1 MRERRIKGLVSEM
14 GSSGVLSRLGTVILA
29 AVLTSLVVAQ
39 LGLTMTS
46 VVTSAC
52 ASLAVSCV
60 LAYVGGL
67 RIDSTAPTLCGL
79 LALCAVLPSEGARDY
94 AELLGVSLAVG
105 VVLLLLSI
113 APVRNRA
120 LSGIPAHLRVG
131 MSALLGVLSVEFAL
145 RLCGMVTVD
154 SNGAL
159 GLVGIFDPAF
169 VDASIS
175 LLATV
180 TLRCSGVP
188 AAGILGLCIATFAG
202 IPLGL
207 TQAPAGFLAAPDVTL
222 IASSSSGLVA
232 GAARLLQGLFSAR
245 SLGLIFSLALCLLST
260 SDAEP
265 EDASG
270 KRSGQVLGAL
280 GMLASAFLGIPM
292 IGLAADQPKESRQRP
307 LKEGACLAASALVVV
322 ACLSP
327 LVACIPVSAAFGPL
341 LVCCLRPISRVAC
354 IGLKDLGASV
364 PVLVMVSCGLVS
376 GSPAW
381 GVAAGVLVDTCIRLG
396 SGKAR
401 SLSGASLVLS
411 LASLAFVLAATGL

>member
-1 MRERRIKGLVSEM
+1 M
-14 GSSGVLSRLGTVILA
+14 GSFGLLSRLGTVILV
-29 AVLTSLVVAQ
+29 AVLASLVVAQ

-60 LAYVGGL
+60 LAYVDGL
-67 RIDSTAPTLCGL
+67 RPGSVAPTLCGL

-113 APVRNRA
+113 APVRNGA

-131 MSALLGVLSVEFAL
+131 MSALLGVLSVEFVL

-188 AAGILGLCIATFAG
+188 AAGILGFCIATFAG

-222 IASSSSGLVA
+222 IASSSSDLVA

-265 EDASG
+265 EDASRR
-270 KRSGQVLGAL
+270 RSGQVLGAL

-292 IGLAADQPKESRQRP
+292 IGLVADQPKESRQRP
-307 LKEGACLAASALVVV
+307 LWRRLPWWWPVCPRLWHAFPSLPPLALCLPAACARFLVLPTLTSRTSGPPFPFWPWCLAGWSQEALPGALLRAFLLTPASVWALV
-322 ACLSP
+322 
-327 LVACIPVSAAFGPL
+327 
-341 LVCCLRPISRVAC
+341 RRV
-354 IGLKDLGASV
+354 
-364 PVLVMVSCGLVS
+364 P
-376 GSPAW
+376 
-381 GVAAGVLVDTCIRLG
+381 
-396 SGKAR
+396 
-401 SLSGASLVLS
+401 
-411 LASLAFVLAATGL
+411 

>member
-1 MRERRIKGLVSEM
+1 M
-14 GSSGVLSRLGTVILA
+14 GSFGLLSRLGTVILV
-29 AVLTSLVVAQ
+29 AVLASLVVAQ

-67 RIDSTAPTLCGL
+67 RPCSVAPTLCGL

-105 VVLLLLSI
+105 VALLLLSI
-113 APVRNRA
+113 APVRNGA

-131 MSALLGVLSVEFAL
+131 MSALLGVLSVEFVL
-145 RLCGMVTVD
+145 RLCGMVTLD

-222 IASSSSGLVA
+222 IASSSLGLVA

-265 EDASG
+265 EDASN
-270 KRSGQVLGAL
+270 
-280 GMLASAFLGIPM
+280 
-292 IGLAADQPKESRQRP
+292 QPKESRQRP
-307 LKEGACLAASALVVV
+307 LKEGTCLAASALVM

-341 LVCCLRPISRVAC
+341 LACCLRPISRVAY
-354 IGLKDLGASV
+354 IDLKDLGASV
-364 PVLVMVSCGLVS
+364 PVLAMVSCGLLS

-381 GVAAGVLVDTCIRLG
+381 GVAVGVLVDTCIRLG

-401 SLSGASLVLS
+401 SLSSASLVLS

>member
-1 MRERRIKGLVSEM
+1 MRERRIKDLVSEI
-14 GSSGVLSRLGTVILA
+14 GSFGLLSRLGTVILV
-29 AVLTSLVVAQ
+29 AVLASLVVAQ

-67 RIDSTAPTLCGL
+67 RPGSVAPTLCGL

-105 VVLLLLSI
+105 VALLLLSI
-113 APVRNRA
+113 APVRNGA

-131 MSALLGVLSVEFAL
+131 MSTLLGVLSVEFVL

-265 EDASG
+265 EDASRRR
-270 KRSGQVLGAL
+270 RSGQVLGAL

-307 LKEGACLAASALVVV
+307 LKEGTCLAASALVM

-341 LVCCLRPISRVAC
+341 LACCLRPISRVAY
-354 IGLKDLGASV
+354 IDLKDLGASV
-364 PVLVMVSCGLVS
+364 PVLAMVSCGLVS

-401 SLSGASLVLS
+401 SLSSASLVLS

>member
-29 AVLTSLVVAQ
+29 AVLASLVVAQ

-52 ASLAVSCV
+52 ASLVVSCV
-60 LAYVGGL
+60 LVYVGGL
-67 RIDSTAPTLCGL
+67 RIDSAAPTLCGL

-105 VVLLLLSI
+105 VALLLLSI

-131 MSALLGVLSVEFAL
+131 MSALLGAFSVQFAL

-159 GLVGIFDPAF
+159 SLVGIFDPAF

-222 IASSSSGLVA
+222 IASSSSGFVA
-232 GAARLLQGLFSAR
+232 GAARLLQGHFSVR

-292 IGLAADQPKESRQRP
+292 IGLATDQPNESCQRP
-307 LKEGACLAASALVVV
+307 LKEGACLAASALVV

-364 PVLVMVSCGLVS
+364 PVLAMVSCGLVS

-396 SGKAR
+396 SGRAR

>member
-1 MRERRIKGLVSEM
+1 M
-14 GSSGVLSRLGTVILA
+14 GSFGLLSRLGTVILV
-29 AVLTSLVVAQ
+29 AVLASLVVAQ

-67 RIDSTAPTLCGL
+67 RPGSVAPTLCGL

-105 VVLLLLSI
+105 VALLLLSI
-113 APVRNRA
+113 APVRNGA

-131 MSALLGVLSVEFAL
+131 MSALLGVLSVEFVL

-265 EDASG
+265 EDASRR
-270 KRSGQVLGAL
+270 RSGQVLGAL

-307 LKEGACLAASALVVV
+307 LKEGTCLAASALVM

-327 LVACIPVSAAFGPL
+327 LVACIPVSAA
-341 LVCCLRPISRVAC
+341 ISRVAY
-354 IGLKDLGASV
+354 IDLKDLGASV
-364 PVLVMVSCGLVS
+364 PVLAMVSCGLVS
-376 GSPAW
+376 RSPAW
-381 GVAAGVLVDTCIRLG
+381 GVAVGVLVDTCIRLG

-401 SLSGASLVLS
+401 SLSSASLVLS

>member
-1 MRERRIKGLVSEM
+1 M
-14 GSSGVLSRLGTVILA
+14 GSFGLLSRLGTVILV
-29 AVLTSLVVAQ
+29 AVLASLVVAQ

-67 RIDSTAPTLCGL
+67 RPGSVAPTLCGL

-94 AELLGVSLAVG
+94 AEFLGVSLAVG
-105 VVLLLLSI
+105 VALLLLSI
-113 APVRNRA
+113 APVRNGA

-131 MSALLGVLSVEFAL
+131 MSALLGVLSVEFVL

-222 IASSSSGLVA
+222 IASSSSDLVA
-232 GAARLLQGLFSAR
+232 GAPRLLQGLFSAR
-245 SLGLIFSLALCLLST
+245 SLGLIFSLALCLSST

-265 EDASG
+265 EDVSRR
-270 KRSGQVLGAL
+270 RSGQVLGAL

-307 LKEGACLAASALVVV
+307 LKEGTCLAASALVV

-341 LVCCLRPISRVAC
+341 LACCLRPISRVAY
-354 IGLKDLGASV
+354 IDLKDLGASV
-364 PVLVMVSCGLVS
+364 PVLAMVSCGLVS

-401 SLSGASLVLS
+401 SLSSASLVLS
-411 LASLAFVLAATGL
+411 FASLAFVLAATGL

>member
-1 MRERRIKGLVSEM
+1 M
-14 GSSGVLSRLGTVILA
+14 GSFGLLSRLGTVILV
-29 AVLTSLVVAQ
+29 AVLASLVVAQ

-60 LAYVGGL
+60 LTYVGGL
-67 RIDSTAPTLCGL
+67 RPGSVAPTLCGL

-105 VVLLLLSI
+105 VALLLLSI
-113 APVRNRA
+113 APVRNGA

-131 MSALLGVLSVEFAL
+131 MSTLLGVLSVEFVL

-245 SLGLIFSLALCLLST
+245 SLGLIFSLSLCLLST
-260 SDAEP
+260 SDVEP
-265 EDASG
+265 EDASRR
-270 KRSGQVLGAL
+270 RSGQVLGAL

-292 IGLAADQPKESRQRP
+292 IGLAAGQPKESRQRP
-307 LKEGACLAASALVVV
+307 LKEGMCLAASALVM

-341 LVCCLRPISRVAC
+341 LACCLRPISRVAY
-354 IGLKDLGASV
+354 IDLKDLGASV
-364 PVLVMVSCGLVS
+364 PVLAMVSCGLVS

-381 GVAAGVLVDTCIRLG
+381 GVAVGVLVDTCIRLG

-401 SLSGASLVLS
+401 SLSSASLVLS

>member
-1 MRERRIKGLVSEM
+1 
-14 GSSGVLSRLGTVILA
+14 
-29 AVLTSLVVAQ
+29 
-39 LGLTMTS
+39 MTS

-60 LAYVGGL
+60 LTYVGGL
-67 RIDSTAPTLCGL
+67 RPGSVAPTLCGL

-105 VVLLLLSI
+105 VALLLLSI
-113 APVRNRA
+113 APVRNGV

-131 MSALLGVLSVEFAL
+131 MSTLLGVLSVEFVL

-222 IASSSSGLVA
+222 IASSSSGLVT

-245 SLGLIFSLALCLLST
+245 SLGLIFSLALCLLSI

-265 EDASG
+265 EDASRR
-270 KRSGQVLGAL
+270 RSGQVLGAL
-280 GMLASAFLGIPM
+280 GMASAFLGIPM
-292 IGLAADQPKESRQRP
+292 IGLVDQPKESRQRP
-307 LKEGACLAASALVVV
+307 PRGDVPGGVCPGGGLSVPGRHAFPSLPPLALCLPAACARFLVLPTLTSRTSGPPFPFWPWCLAGWSQEALPG
-322 ACLSP
+322 AL
-327 LVACIPVSAAFGPL
+327 LRAFL
-341 LVCCLRPISRVAC
+341 LTPAFVW
-354 IGLKDLGASV
+354 
-364 PVLVMVSCGLVS
+364 GLVRRV
-376 GSPAW
+376 P
-381 GVAAGVLVDTCIRLG
+381 
-396 SGKAR
+396 
-401 SLSGASLVLS
+401 
-411 LASLAFVLAATGL
+411 

>member
-1 MRERRIKGLVSEM
+1 MAARRRSAVCWRFVPCCRPKELAITPNFLA
-14 GSSGVLSRLGTVILA
+14 SRLPWG
-29 AVLTSLVVAQ
+29 VA
-39 LGLTMTS
+39 
-46 VVTSAC
+46 
-52 ASLAVSCV
+52 
-60 LAYVGGL
+60 
-67 RIDSTAPTLCGL
+67 
-79 LALCAVLPSEGARDY
+79 
-94 AELLGVSLAVG
+94 
-105 VVLLLLSI
+105 LLLLSI
-113 APVRNRA
+113 APVRSKA

-131 MSALLGVLSVEFAL
+131 MSALLGALSVEFAL
-145 RLCGMVTVD
+145 GLCGVVAVD

-180 TLRCSGVP
+180 ILRCSGIP

-245 SLGLIFSLALCLLST
+245 SLGLIYSLALCLLST

-270 KRSGQVLGAL
+270 RCSGQVLGAL
-280 GMLASAFLGIPM
+280 GMVASAFLGMPM
-292 IGLAADQPKESRQRP
+292 IGLAAGQPKESRRRP
-307 LKEGACLAASALVVV
+307 LKEGACLAASALVL

-341 LVCCLRPISRVAC
+341 LTCCLRPISRVAC
-354 IGLKDLGASV
+354 IDLKGLGVSV
-364 PVLVMVSCGLVS
+364 PVLAMVSCGLVS

-401 SLSGASLVLS
+401 SLSGVSLVLS

>member
-29 AVLTSLVVAQ
+29 AVLASLVVAQ

-46 VVTSAC
+46 VFTSAC
-52 ASLAVSCV
+52 ASLAV
-60 LAYVGGL
+60 
-67 RIDSTAPTLCGL
+67 
-79 LALCAVLPSEGARDY
+79 CAVLPSGGARDY
-94 AELLGVSLAVG
+94 VELLGVSLAVG
-105 VVLLLLSI
+105 VALLLLSI

-120 LSGIPAHLRVG
+120 LSGIPTHLRVG
-131 MSALLGVLSVEFAL
+131 VSALLGVLSVEFAL

-188 AAGILGLCIATFAG
+188 SAGILGLCIATFAG

-207 TQAPAGFLAAPDVTL
+207 TQAPAGFLAAPDVML

-265 EDASG
+265 EDSSG
-270 KRSGQVLGAL
+270 KHSGQVLGAL

-292 IGLAADQPKESRQRP
+292 IGLATDQPNESRQRP
-307 LKEGACLAASALVVV
+307 LKEGACLAASALVV

-364 PVLVMVSCGLVS
+364 PVLAMVSCGLVS

>member
-60 LAYVGGL
+60 LVYVGGL
-67 RIDSTAPTLCGL
+67 RTDSTAPTLCGL

-94 AELLGVSLAVG
+94 VELLGVSLALG

-145 RLCGMVTVD
+145 RLCGMVTAD

-222 IASSSSGLVA
+222 IAYSSSGLVT
-232 GAARLLQGLFSAR
+232 GAARLLQGYSPRGPLGSSFPLRSAC
-245 SLGLIFSLALCLLST
+245 S
-260 SDAEP
+260 
-265 EDASG
+265 
-270 KRSGQVLGAL
+270 
-280 GMLASAFLGIPM
+280 
-292 IGLAADQPKESRQRP
+292 RP
-307 LKEGACLAASALVVV
+307 LTR
-322 ACLSP
+322 SP
-327 LVACIPVSAAFGPL
+327 RTRLENA
-341 LVCCLRPISRVAC
+341 
-354 IGLKDLGASV
+354 
-364 PVLVMVSCGLVS
+364 
-376 GSPAW
+376 PA
-381 GVAAGVLVDTCIRLG
+381 RF
-396 SGKAR
+396 S
-401 SLSGASLVLS
+401 VLS
-411 LASLAFVLAATGL
+411 ACWPLRFWEYQ

>member
-1 MRERRIKGLVSEM
+1 MRERRIKGLVSEV

-29 AVLTSLVVAQ
+29 AMLTSLVVAQ

-60 LAYVGGL
+60 LVYVGGL

-105 VVLLLLSI
+105 VALLLLSI
-113 APVRNRA
+113 APVRNRV

-222 IASSSSGLVA
+222 IAYSSSGLVT

-292 IGLAADQPKESRQRP
+292 IGLAADRPKESCQRP
-307 LKEGACLAASALVVV
+307 LKEGACLAASALVV

-401 SLSGASLVLS
+401 SLSGAFLVLS
-411 LASLAFVLAATGL
+411 LASLAFVLATTGL

>member
-1 MRERRIKGLVSEM
+1 M
-14 GSSGVLSRLGTVILA
+14 GSFGLLSRLGTVILV
-29 AVLTSLVVAQ
+29 AVLASLVVAQ

-67 RIDSTAPTLCGL
+67 RPGSVAPTLCGL

-105 VVLLLLSI
+105 VALLLLSI
-113 APVRNRA
+113 APVRNGA

-131 MSALLGVLSVEFAL
+131 MSTLLGVLSVEFVL

-265 EDASG
+265 EDASR

-307 LKEGACLAASALVVV
+307 LKEGTCLAASALVM

-341 LVCCLRPISRVAC
+341 LACCLRPISRVAY
-354 IGLKDLGASV
+354 IDLKDLGASV
-364 PVLVMVSCGLVS
+364 PVLTMLSCGLVS

-401 SLSGASLVLS
+401 SLSSASLVLS

>member
-14 GSSGVLSRLGTVILA
+14 GSLRAPFSAGHRDSCRGAGISRRRSAWAYHDLRCHVCLRLACRVLRA
-29 AVLTSLVVAQ
+29 
-39 LGLTMTS
+39 
-46 VVTSAC
+46 
-52 ASLAVSCV
+52 
-60 LAYVGGL
+60 GL
-67 RIDSTAPTLCGL
+67 RGRTQARQRRADALRGL

-105 VVLLLLSI
+105 VALLLLSI
-113 APVRNRA
+113 APVRNGA

-131 MSALLGVLSVEFAL
+131 MSALLGVLSVEFVL

-180 TLRCSGVP
+180 APRCSGVP

-222 IASSSSGLVA
+222 IASSSSDLVA
-232 GAARLLQGLFSAR
+232 GAPRLLQGLFSAR

-265 EDASG
+265 EDASR
-270 KRSGQVLGAL
+270 RSGQVLGAL
-280 GMLASAFLGIPM
+280 GMLASAFLGIR
-292 IGLAADQPKESRQRP
+292 IGLVADQPKESRQRP
-307 LKEGACLAASALVVV
+307 LKEGTCLAASALVV

-327 LVACIPVSAAFGPL
+327 LVGMHSRLCRLWPSACL
-341 LVCCLRPISRVAC
+341 LPAPDFWCCLH
-354 IGLKDLGASV
+354 
-364 PVLVMVSCGLVS
+364 
-376 GSPAW
+376 
-381 GVAAGVLVDTCIRLG
+381 
-396 SGKAR
+396 
-401 SLSGASLVLS
+401 
-411 LASLAFVLAATGL
+411 